1 MSLFRK
7 KTADEMQDKMIELIE
22 TFKDS
27 VNLESTHRAKMNASD
42 VKAQVGLGVM
52 GAAGLGAL
60 GSIIA
65 LGTATVAAPVGLALA
80 TGATAIG
87 FAAMGYMGIQRLIQ
101 NHHQKVLTKNDQD
114 DFVRKAGRTF
124 EKKMNAL
131 LSKTEGHT
139 SLSNSDMFKL
149 QTAALYD
156 NGTSLDA
163 ALKSMDLPDTKNRK
177 IFRENMSGQLE
188 ASLERILPKSF
199 YSTRKESLKTG
210 LGLTVAMGGA
220 VAAVGG
226 MTAASLMATGLGTI
240 ALVGATAW
248 SGIRLAAEAIE
259 NRQIKKHF
267 EKNDEIGNRKTK
279 LAI

>member
-1 MSLFRK
+1 
-7 KTADEMQDKMIELIE
+7 
-22 TFKDS
+22 
-27 VNLESTHRAKMNASD
+27 
-42 VKAQVGLGVM
+42 
-52 GAAGLGAL
+52 
-60 GSIIA
+60 
-65 LGTATVAAPVGLALA
+65 
-80 TGATAIG
+80 
-87 FAAMGYMGIQRLIQ
+87 
-101 NHHQKVLTKNDQD
+101 
-114 DFVRKAGRTF
+114 
-124 EKKMNAL
+124 
-131 LSKTEGHT
+131 
-139 SLSNSDMFKL
+139 MFKL

-163 ALKSMDLPDTKNRK
+163 ALKNMDLPDTKHK
-177 IFRENMSGQLE
+177 KVFKENISGQLE
-188 ASLERILPKSF
+188 ASIERILPKSF